1 MERLRKTFV
10 VSVILSIYLLVSC
23 YFGGIYSSIIP
34 FNHSLS
40 TNRAFSYDITSAI
53 QTSPM
58 GVELFSYVNAFF
70 FPKNL
75 LRSSP
80 SK

>member
-10 VSVILSIYLLVSC
+10 VSVILFIYLLVSC

-53 QTSPM
+53 QTNPM

-75 LRSSP
+75 LRSCP

>member
-10 VSVILSIYLLVSC
+10 VSVILFIYLLVSC

-34 FNHSLS
+34 FNHCLS
-40 TNRAFSYDITSAI
+40 TNRTFSYDVMSAI
-53 QTSPM
+53 QTNPM

-75 LRSSP
+75 LRSCP

>member
-10 VSVILSIYLLVSC
+10 VCVILFTYLLVSC

-40 TNRAFSYDITSAI
+40 TNRAFSYDITPAMLVI
-53 QTSPM
+53 RTNPV
-58 GVELFSYVNAFF
+58 GVELFSCVNAFF
-70 FPKNL
+70 FFQ
-75 LRSSP
+75 
-80 SK
+80 

>member
-10 VSVILSIYLLVSC
+10 VSVILFIYLLVSC

-34 FNHSLS
+34 FNLSLS
-40 TNRAFSYDITSAI
+40 TNRTFSYDILSAI
-53 QTSPM
+53 QTNAM

-75 LRSSP
+75 LRSCP